1 MQVWIFIE
9 LLFVIFLYVEMREP
23 TFEEIAKTFDGDDA
37 QVVHLDIEKVEAAV
51 MTSGFE
57 MLGGS
62 HLSILLHA

>member
-1 MQVWIFIE
+1 ME
-9 LLFVIFLYVEMREP
+9 PLFVIFLYVEMHGP
-23 TFEEIAKTFDGDDA
+23 TLEEIAKTFDGDDP

-51 MTSGFE
+51 MTSSFE